1 MGMYNNL
8 TIGSEDNE
16 EDVEE
21 KKGEENRRMVSLCW
35 YCLPLSPASS
45 GNNWNGESKGWIE
58 SNGGSNL
65 SSMNGR
71 LQLDRQGKQTRM
83 GNWEEE
89 GEGKGSLVRRD
100 GREGGI
106 LLSSDKTIDC
116 VLPSTDHL
124 FEIRTNTRRRELGCP
139 LKHRGA
145 LTQLIRLSMTVMGL
159 EGERHD

>member
-1 MGMYNNL
+1 MWKKRR
-8 TIGSEDNE
+8 
-16 EDVEE
+16 E
-21 KKGEENRRMVSLCW
+21 KRRMVSLCW

-58 SNGGSNL
+58 SIGASNL

-89 GEGKGSLVRRD
+89 GEWKGSLVRRD

-116 VLPSTDHL
+116 VLPPTGHL
-124 FEIRTNTRRRELGCP
+124 FEIRTNGEANCVVHSSTEALLHNWLGYRW
-139 LKHRGA
+139 LWWGVRGFMD
-145 LTQLIRLSMTVMGL
+145 TING
-159 EGERHD
+159 HD